1 MSPFL
6 KGRWDGQKS
15 MDVRLWGG
23 LEAKKVPRLFGGGSA
38 RVSVLA
44 GWLPGLASRAR
55 LI

>member
-15 MDVRLWGG
+15 MDVRLRGG
-23 LEAKKVPRLFGGGSA
+23 LETKKIPRVFGNGPA
-38 RVSVLA
+38 TVSVLA

-55 LI
+55 G